1 MQGERIKKV
10 LKVMKKENMG
20 RLIISDAPS
29 IYYLTDQWIHSQERM
44 LALVIGPGKEPKLI
58 VNELFPL
65 REDPELTVVK
75 YKDSDNPIKILADC
89 VQDVQTIGVDK
100 NWPSRFL
107 IALMKA
113 CPKLSIENGSYIVD
127 QIRMVKEPGEIEKMK
142 TASAIN
148 DEAMKKL
155 IEEIPRGYT
164 EKQATRRLGEIY
176 EELGADGFSFD
187 PIVAYG
193 KNGANP
199 HHTPGD
205 DRLKEGNSILI
216 DIGCYKDSYASDMT
230 RTVFYTEMSEK
241 QEEIYRIVQQANQAA
256 IQEVRPGIKFSAIDR
271 AARDYIEKKG
281 YGEYFTHRT
290 GHSIGIEVHEYG
302 DVSASNSE
310 TIQAGMIFSIEP
322 GIYLPG
328 NFGVRIEDLVR
339 VTATGAEVLNHVTK
353 DPVIIG

>member
-1 MQGERIKKV
+1 MQQQRMKKV
-10 LKVMKKENMG
+10 LQAMEEGNMD
-20 RLIISDAPS
+20 RLIISDSPS

-44 LALVIGPGKEPKLI
+44 LTLVLCPGKEPVLI
-58 VNELFPL
+58 INELFPL
-65 REDPELTVVK
+65 PEDPDLRVIR
-75 YKDSDNPIKILADC
+75 YKDTDNPIDTVNDFIKGGK
-89 VQDVQTIGVDK
+89 TIGIDK

-107 IALMKA
+107 IALMKGS
-113 CPKLSIENGSYIVD
+113 PKLIFENGSYIVD
-127 QIRMVKEPGEIEKMK
+127 QIRRVKEPEEIEKMK

-148 DEAMKKL
+148 DKAMKKL
-155 IEEIPRGYT
+155 IGEIPRGYT
-164 EKQATRRLGEIY
+164 EKEATRRLGEIY

-205 DRLKEGNSILI
+205 ERLKEGDSILI

-230 RTVFYTEMSEK
+230 RTVFYKKMSDK
-241 QEEIYRIVQQANQAA
+241 QKEIYRIVQQANQAA
-256 IQEVRPGIKFSAIDR
+256 IHAVRPGIKFSEIDQ

-310 TIQAGMIFSIEP
+310 KIQEGMIFSIEP

-328 NFGVRIEDLVR
+328 NFGVRIEDLVQ
-339 VTATGAEVLNHVTK
+339 VTDQGAEVLNLITK
-353 DPVIIG
+353 NPVIVG